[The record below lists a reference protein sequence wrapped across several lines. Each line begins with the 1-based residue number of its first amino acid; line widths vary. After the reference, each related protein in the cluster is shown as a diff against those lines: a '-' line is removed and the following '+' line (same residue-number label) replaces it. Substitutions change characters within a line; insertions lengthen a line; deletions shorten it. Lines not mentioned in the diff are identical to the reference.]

1 MQMKVVFALVVALL
15 VSGCTQK
22 SVGTCHVSPIQDVSI
37 NAELTPE
44 QKEFFAKNYLPCKQ
58 RNKKKDPDALF
69 NVGVAVLYGLG
80 TEKAPYKAFLWFKGA
95 ADKNHRGAQKILAQM
110 FSQGVGTFRDVLIAK
125 KYEDASRVGIA
136 LD

>member
-1 MQMKVVFALVVALL
+1 MKVVLALIALFHI
-15 VSGCTQK
+15 SGCTQK
-22 SVGTCHVSPIQDVSI
+22 SVGTCHISPLQDVSI

-80 TEKAPYKAFLWFKGA
+80 TEKAPCKAFLWFKGA
-95 ADKNHRGAQKILAQM
+95 ADKNHRGAQRVLAQM

-125 KYEDASRVGIA
+125 KYEDASRTGIA
-136 LD
+136 QD